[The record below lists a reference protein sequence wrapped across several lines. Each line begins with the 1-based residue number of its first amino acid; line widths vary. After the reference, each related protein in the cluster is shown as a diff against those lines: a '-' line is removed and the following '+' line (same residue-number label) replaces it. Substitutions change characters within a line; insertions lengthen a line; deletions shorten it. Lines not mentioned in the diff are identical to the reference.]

1 MSPVQLTIRLHPHPS
16 YSAVYIHVR
25 KNQWVQS
32 QADLKLIVSSA
43 VEKKELPFES
53 CILEVRIDRI
63 GCLHFEVWKGSENDV
78 LLGSGNYRIRRK
90 LRWQRVDHLG
100 IIDGIRAKA
109 YFKQCEPDTPPESY
123 LSFYHGEP
131 MLIHILKG
139 QNEVICSVSS
149 KEIWNEMRENIS
161 ALINDLS
168 TGRAELLD
176 KVVK

>member
-1 MSPVQLTIRLHPHPS
+1 MSPVQLTIRLHPHPF

-32 QADLKLIVSSA
+32 QAELKLIVSSA

-63 GCLHFEVWKGSENDV
+63 GCLHFEVWKGSDNDV

-109 YFKQCEPDTPPESY
+109 YFKQCEPNAPPESY
-123 LSFYHGEP
+123 LSFYHG
-131 MLIHILKG
+131 
-139 QNEVICSVSS
+139 
-149 KEIWNEMRENIS
+149 
-161 ALINDLS
+161 
-168 TGRAELLD
+168 
-176 KVVK
+176 